1 MSRSLQS
8 ERGEASNTNKHAGR
22 GTLQHSTAAVPKTIH
37 KPSIPFR
44 LAPKSFFDLLFW
56 LCCTAGR
63 VAHGQTWALVF
74 QLFFLSFFFYS
85 SGQLSNNREQPAK
98 HKVFSSL
105 DTLTIRCSRFAPPVP
120 PPPPPPQPEISFG
133 RRRGKW
139 RERK

>member
-22 GTLQHSTAAVPKTIH
+22 RRHLTAHSTAAVPKTIH

-44 LAPKSFFDLLFW
+44 LAPKSFFDLLFR

-74 QLFFLSFFFYS
+74 QLFFLSFFLYS

-105 DTLTIRCSRFAPPVP
+105 DTLTIRCSRFVPPVP

-133 RRRGKW
+133 RRRGK
-139 RERK
+139 